1 MIQFF
6 NKQLYHKL
14 FNKLSPHL
22 ITIFRN
28 ISSQNIS
35 QHLITTSLSPNYE
48 TKLQQT
54 LQQTFQ
60 QTFQQTMIQFYITTS
75 SQNFITKYF
84 ATNYET
90 NYETL
95 YHKTFATKLSQHLIT
110 NISSQSFII
119 NLHQTFNELFLRND
133 IVSCIMYHN
142 AL

>member
-1 MIQFF
+1 
-6 NKQLYHKL
+6 
-14 FNKLSPHL
+14 
-22 ITIFRN
+22 
-28 ISSQNIS
+28 
-35 QHLITTSLSPNYE
+35 
-48 TKLQQT
+48 
-54 LQQTFQ
+54 
-60 QTFQQTMIQFYITTS
+60 MIQFYITNFITKLQQTSHHIFVTKLQQTSS
-75 SQNFITKYF
+75 SQNFNKHLITKYFATNYETNYETLYHKTF

-95 YHKTFATKLSQHLIT
+95 YHKTFATKLSQHLITKYFAT